1 MAETT
6 DQIYHCQDGT
16 EIPISWRTSTRNR
29 NIRLTVASSGV
40 RVSSPPRTKWS
51 LVEKFLK
58 SQETWLKTHLERQV
72 PEAPNTLLY
81 QGAIYQVQVSPNQNL
96 KRVHLRED
104 TCFVSPIS
112 LTAESAYQTLERW
125 LRSEAAEKLTP
136 IFLECR
142 QLMDTQA
149 GQLRWRDTRSRWGS
163 CSADGQ
169 IMLSWRLIHAP
180 EEVARYVIIHELAHR
195 THHNHSSHFWK
206 LVAQYDPA
214 YKLHRGWLKRHGHE
228 CQTPDFSHLMRQ

>member
-1 MAETT
+1 MAEPVEH
-6 DQIYHCQDGT
+6 IYLCQDGT
-16 EIPISWRTSTRNR
+16 EIPLSWRTSSRNR

-40 RVSSPPRTKWS
+40 RISTPPRTPWS
-51 LVEKFLK
+51 MVEKFLR
-58 SQETWLKTHLERQV
+58 SQEVWLKAHLERQT

-81 QGAIYQVQVSPNQNL
+81 QGAMYHLQISQNDNQ

-104 TCFVSPIS
+104 TCYVSPIS
-112 LTAESAYQTLERW
+112 LTADSAFQTLERW
-125 LRSEAAEKLTP
+125 LRSEAATQLTP
-136 IFLECR
+136 VFLECR

-163 CSADGQ
+163 CSSDGE

-180 EEVARYVIIHELAHR
+180 VEVARYVIIHELAHR

-228 CQTPDFSHLMRQ
+228 CQTPGFEQLINN